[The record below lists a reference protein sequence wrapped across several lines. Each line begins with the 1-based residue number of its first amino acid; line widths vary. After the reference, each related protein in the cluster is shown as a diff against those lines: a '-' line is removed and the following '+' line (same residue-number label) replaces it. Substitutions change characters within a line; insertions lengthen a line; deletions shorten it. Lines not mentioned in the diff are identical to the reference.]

1 MTCIYKIILNPEPT
15 QDLNVNDAQPA
26 YCTDKHVD
34 GRDRSNEWV
43 HQKDNGGGSQ
53 AAFAG
58 KPASTGDRAH
68 AERVHAIAGNTTHP
82 KPVEAS
88 LLAMDSGTPHSA
100 SPHALSLTTIASK
113 LAPAGERVQQANL

>member
-1 MTCIYKIILNPEPT
+1 MNCIYKIILNPEPT

-34 GRDRSNEWV
+34 GRYRSNEWV
-43 HQKDNGGGSQ
+43 HQKDNGWQSGCLRWQ
-53 AAFAG
+53 A
-58 KPASTGDRAH
+58 SSHRDRTH
-68 AERVHAIAGNTTHP
+68 AERIHAIAGNTTYP

-88 LLAMDSGTPHSA
+88 LLAMDSSTPHSA

-113 LAPAGERVQQANL
+113 LAPTGERVQQANL